1 MLFGVGVAMVSG
13 TGQFFWWK
21 KMNREN
27 VRKEFITPVLITL
40 VLWAMLLSQT
50 GLKPIYL
57 ALSFTGIYIIV
68 SNIKV
73 LITILKA
80 TPRLS
85 GGAPAQVRMGM
96 VLTGIRFAAG

>member
-1 MLFGVGVAMVSG
+1 MWFGVAVALISG

-40 VLWAMLLSQT
+40 VLWAILLSQT

-57 ALSFTGIYIIV
+57 ALSFAGIYIIV
-68 SNIKV
+68 SNVKV

-80 TPRLS
+80 NTSLS
-85 GGAPAQVRMGM
+85 GVALAHIASCI
-96 VLTGIRFAAG
+96 VLIGILSSDG